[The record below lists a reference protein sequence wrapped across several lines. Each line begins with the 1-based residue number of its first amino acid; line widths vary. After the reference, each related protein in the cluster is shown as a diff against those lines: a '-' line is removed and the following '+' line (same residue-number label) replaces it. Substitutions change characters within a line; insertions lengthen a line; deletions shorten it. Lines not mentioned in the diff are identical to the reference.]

1 MFQPI
6 RTQTQHPG
14 LCPPVPRPPSSTDDD
29 LPSIIPTDHSELT
42 LIFQSHCQVRLI
54 KLLMEGEEEGEG
66 GGKGTGSISK
76 IESHDLR
83 LGREPVGVTAAAV
96 WSHLNAG
103 F

>member
-1 MFQPI
+1 
-6 RTQTQHPG
+6 
-14 LCPPVPRPPSSTDDD
+14 
-29 LPSIIPTDHSELT
+29 
-42 LIFQSHCQVRLI
+42 
-54 KLLMEGEEEGEG
+54 MEGEGGGEG